1 MKFLLPLSPLLAAA
15 GILLAGNGLQG
26 TLIALR
32 SAHEGFDAS
41 LIGLMGT
48 GYYAGFMLS
57 CLFTARL
64 IRAVGHIRV
73 FSGLAAIAASASLT
87 MVLWLDP
94 VAWVGLRF
102 ISGFCFAGLFMVIE
116 SWLNASVDNAHRAGT
131 LSVYRMVDLAAVTG
145 SQFLLPVFGAYGFAI
160 FAIAAIMTCLSLV
173 PISLMDRTAPKPP
186 DEFRFSIASIWAI
199 SPLACLGCITI
210 GMTNSTFRLMG
221 PIYAS
226 DIGFD
231 TTGVATFMSAGIIG
245 GAVLQLP
252 LGWLSD
258 RLDRR
263 WVLIIATLG
272 AAAAGF
278 VLSYAAGTSHSMAL
292 TGIFMFGAFALP
304 LYSLSA
310 AHANDRAERGT
321 VCHCGGRAELLLLTG
336 RNDRTVCGRTGIV
349 NLRAGLLL
357 HLHQHRASEPCRRDF
372 VENDS
377 ASDTGHEGE
386 EAVCDTAQNVSCDV
400 SPGPQG
406 RKQGPAQEQLTVFS
420 TID

>member
-1 MKFLLPLSPLLAAA
+1 MKHLLPLSPLLMAA

-48 GYYAGFMLS
+48 GYYAGFLVS
-57 CLFTARL
+57 CLTCTRL

-73 FSGLAAIAASASLT
+73 FSGLAAIAASSSLT

-94 VAWVGLRF
+94 VVWIFLRF

-116 SWLNASVDNAHRAGT
+116 SWLNASVDNQHRAST

-145 SQFLLPVFGAYGFAI
+145 SQFLLPLFGAYGFAI

-173 PISLMDRTAPKPP
+173 PISLVDRSSPKPP
-186 DEFRFSIASIWAI
+186 EEFRFSIKSIWAI
-199 SPLACLGCITI
+199 SPIACFGCITI
-210 GMTNSTFRLMG
+210 GLTNSTFRLMG

-226 DIGFD
+226 EIGLD
-231 TTGVATFMSAGIIG
+231 TAGVATFMSAGIIG

-252 LGWLSD
+252 LGWMSD

-263 WVLIIATLG
+263 WVLVIATLG
-272 AAAAGF
+272 AAASGF
-278 VLSYAAGTSHSMAL
+278 LLSYAAGTSHSLAI

-310 AHANDRAERGT
+310 AHANDHANPGQY
-321 VCHCGGRAELLLLTG
+321 V
-336 RNDRTVCGRTGIV
+336 IV
-349 NLRAGLLL
+349 AAGLSFFFSLGAMIGPLMAAQVLKVLGPDYFFTYTSVVHLIFVVVTLWRLSVRATPDMSAKKRYATLL
-357 HLHQHRASEPCRRDF
+357 RTSPFMYKLAHR
-372 VENDS
+372 
-377 ASDTGHEGE
+377 GK
-386 EAVCDTAQNVSCDV
+386 
-400 SPGPQG
+400 
-406 RKQGPAQEQLTVFS
+406 RKP
-420 TID
+420 

>member
-15 GILLAGNGLQG
+15 AILLAGNGLQG

-32 SAHEGFDAS
+32 SSHEAFDPS

-48 GYYAGFMLS
+48 GYYAGFMVS
-57 CLFTARL
+57 CLFSARL

-73 FSGLAAIAASASLT
+73 FSGLASIAASASLT

-94 VAWVGLRF
+94 FAWIGLRF
-102 ISGFCFAGLFMVIE
+102 VSGFCFAGLFMVIE
-116 SWLNASVDNAHRAGT
+116 SWLNASVDNAHRAST

-145 SQFLLPVFGAYGFAI
+145 SQFLLPIVGAYGFAI
-160 FAIAAIMTCLSLV
+160 FAIAAIMTSLSLV

-199 SPLACLGCITI
+199 SPLACFGCITI

-226 DIGFD
+226 EIGFD
-231 TTGVATFMSAGIIG
+231 TTGIATFMSAGIVG

-272 AAAAGF
+272 AAASGF
-278 VLSYAAGTSHSMAL
+278 LLSSMAGTSHTLAL
-292 TGIFMFGAFALP
+292 AGIFMFGAFALP

-310 AHANDRAERGT
+310 AHANDRAKPGQY
-321 VCHCGGRAELLLLTG
+321 V
-336 RNDRTVCGRTGIV
+336 IV
-349 NLRAGLLL
+349 AAGLSFFFSLGAMIGPFVAAQVLSAFGPDFFFTYTSIVHLSLVVVTLWRMTVRNTPDMKTKKRYATLL
-357 HLHQHRASEPCRRDF
+357 RMSPVMYRLAHKAASK
-372 VENDS
+372 
-377 ASDTGHEGE
+377 A
-386 EAVCDTAQNVSCDV
+386 A
-400 SPGPQG
+400 
-406 RKQGPAQEQLTVFS
+406 RKA
-420 TID
+420 D